1 MVEMLVI
8 DVPLM
13 YFQSNET
20 LHAPVTTEGIH
31 GKNRKRH
38 YQSARNLKLLVW
50 SRDVL
55 PLCMPNSHNAF
66 WLSKQKL
73 SFKNVF
79 FQFQFNYFSFFFL
92 VKYAK
97 LEILKLSQYLNR
109 CKKNFFYFNF
119 SLSTFNF
126 NFFICS
132 FSLKIKKNLC
142 QKRLSYDLFCSS
154 YFLLWLF

>member
-55 PLCMPNSHNAF
+55 PLAEI
-66 WLSKQKL
+66 
-73 SFKNVF
+73 F
-79 FQFQFNYFSFFFL
+79 FG
-92 VKYAK
+92 
-97 LEILKLSQYLNR
+97 I
-109 CKKNFFYFNF
+109 
-119 SLSTFNF
+119 TF
-126 NFFICS
+126 
-132 FSLKIKKNLC
+132 
-142 QKRLSYDLFCSS
+142 
-154 YFLLWLF
+154 

>member
-1 MVEMLVI
+1 MKCLGDHRGERNVGIKYRNGTNICTVEMLVI

-55 PLCMPNSHNAF
+55 PLCVPNSHNAF
-66 WLSKQKL
+66 
-73 SFKNVF
+73 
-79 FQFQFNYFSFFFL
+79 
-92 VKYAK
+92 
-97 LEILKLSQYLNR
+97 
-109 CKKNFFYFNF
+109 
-119 SLSTFNF
+119 
-126 NFFICS
+126 
-132 FSLKIKKNLC
+132 
-142 QKRLSYDLFCSS
+142 
-154 YFLLWLF
+154 